1 MRFYG
6 LIGHPLKH
14 SYSKDYFE
22 NKFRNDCL
30 DCKFVNFDIESLD
43 MLESIIGSN
52 PELQGFTVTYPYKN
66 EIIGHL
72 DFIDENAEKIGAVNV
87 VKIDPNRKLHGF
99 NTDYI
104 GFQELL
110 EEAIQDREIVKAL
123 ILGTGGASKAVSFVL
138 ENKKIDFQFVTRNVR
153 HENQK
158 SYHELKNEGFHDNE
172 LIINATPLGMHPNV
186 NECADIPYGT
196 INSSN
201 VLIDLIYNPGET
213 LFLKKG
219 ATRGAS
225 TYNGLK
231 MLHIQADAA
240 WSIWNKQ
247 QQT

>member
-22 NKFRNDCL
+22 NKFRNECL
-30 DCKFVNFDIESLD
+30 DCKFVNFDIDSLD
-43 MLESIIGSN
+43 MLESTVVSN

-66 EIIGHL
+66 EIINHL
-72 DFIDENAEKIGAVNV
+72 DFIDKSAKEIGAVNV
-87 VKIDPNRKLHGF
+87 VKIDSNRKLHGF

-110 EEAIQDREIVKAL
+110 KDAISEKEISRAIVC
-123 ILGTGGASKAVSFVL
+123 GTGGASKAVQYAL
-138 ENKKIDFQFVTRNVR
+138 KKMNIDYQTVTRHSNT
-153 HENQK
+153 EGNLTYTQ
-158 SYHELKNEGFHDNE
+158 LKAIGFHDNE

-186 NECADIPYGT
+186 TECADVPYDT

-201 VLIDLIYNPGET
+201 ILIDLIYNPGET

-219 ATRGAS
+219 ASMGAS
-225 TYNGLK
+225 IYNGLK

-240 WSIWNKQ
+240 WIIWSKQ
-247 QQT
+247 QQE

>member
-52 PELQGFTVTYPYKN
+52 PELQGFTVTHPYKN

-87 VKIDPNRKLHGF
+87 VRIDPDRKLHGF

-110 EEAIQDREIVKAL
+110 KEAIQDKEIVKAL

-138 ENKKIDFQFVTRNVR
+138 ENKNIDFQFVTRNVR

-186 NECADIPYGT
+186 TECADVPYST

>member
-22 NKFRNDCL
+22 NKFRNECL
-30 DCKFVNFDIESLD
+30 DCKFVNFDIDNLD
-43 MLESIIGSN
+43 MLESTVVPN

-66 EIIGHL
+66 EIINHL
-72 DFIDENAEKIGAVNV
+72 DFIDKSAKEIGAVNV
-87 VKIDPNRKLHGF
+87 VKIDSNRKLHGF

-110 EEAIQDREIVKAL
+110 KDAISEKEISRAIVC
-123 ILGTGGASKAVSFVL
+123 GTGGASKAVQYVL
-138 ENKKIDFQFVTRNVR
+138 KKMNIDYQTVTRHSNT
-153 HENQK
+153 EGNLTYTQ
-158 SYHELKNEGFHDNE
+158 LKAIGFHDNE

-186 NECADIPYGT
+186 TECADVPYDT

-201 VLIDLIYNPGET
+201 ILIDLIYNPGET

-219 ATRGAS
+219 ASMGAS
-225 TYNGLK
+225 IYNGLK

-240 WSIWNKQ
+240 WIIWSKQ
-247 QQT
+247 QQE

>member
-1 MRFYG
+1 MKLYG
-6 LIGHPLKH
+6 LIGHPLGH
-14 SYSKDYFE
+14 SFSKQYFE
-22 NKFRNDCL
+22 NKYGKDHPDFA
-30 DCKFVNFDIESLD
+30 FSNFDLENLDSLD
-43 MLESIIGSN
+43 ETISEN
-52 PELQGFTVTYPYKN
+52 PHLQGFTVTHPYKN

-87 VKIDPNRKLHGF
+87 VKIDPDRKLHGF

-138 ENKKIDFQFVTRNVR
+138 ENKNIDFQFVTRNVR

-186 NECADIPYGT
+186 NECADIPYDT

>member
-22 NKFRNDCL
+22 NKFRNECL
-30 DCKFVNFDIESLD
+30 DCKFVNFDIDSLD
-43 MLESIIGSN
+43 MLESTFVSN

-66 EIIGHL
+66 EIINHL
-72 DFIDENAEKIGAVNV
+72 DFIDKSAKEIGAVNV
-87 VKIDPNRKLHGF
+87 VKIDSNRKLHGF

-110 EEAIQDREIVKAL
+110 KDAISEKEISRAIVC
-123 ILGTGGASKAVSFVL
+123 GTGGASKAVQYVL
-138 ENKKIDFQFVTRNVR
+138 KKMNIDYQTVTRHSNT
-153 HENQK
+153 EGNLTYTQ
-158 SYHELKNEGFHDNE
+158 LKAIGFHDNE

-186 NECADIPYGT
+186 TECADVPYDT

-201 VLIDLIYNPGET
+201 ILIDLIYNPGET

-219 ATRGAS
+219 ASMGAS
-225 TYNGLK
+225 IYNGLK

-240 WSIWNKQ
+240 WIIWSKQ
-247 QQT
+247 QQE

>member
-22 NKFRNDCL
+22 NKFRNECL
-30 DCKFVNFDIESLD
+30 DCKFVNFDIDSLD
-43 MLESIIGSN
+43 MLESTVVSN

-66 EIIGHL
+66 EIINHL
-72 DFIDENAEKIGAVNV
+72 DFIDKSAKEIGAVNV
-87 VKIDPNRKLHGF
+87 VKIDSNRKLHGF

-110 EEAIQDREIVKAL
+110 KDAISEKEISRAIVC
-123 ILGTGGASKAVSFVL
+123 GTGGASKAVQYVL
-138 ENKKIDFQFVTRNVR
+138 KKMNIDYQTVTRHSNT
-153 HENQK
+153 EGNLTYTQ
-158 SYHELKNEGFHDNE
+158 LKAIGFHDNE

-186 NECADIPYGT
+186 TECADVPYDT

-201 VLIDLIYNPGET
+201 ILIDLIYNPGET

-219 ATRGAS
+219 ASMGAS
-225 TYNGLK
+225 IYNGLK

-240 WSIWNKQ
+240 WIIWSKQ
-247 QQT
+247 QQE